1 MKNKR
6 NNTRNGTKSASL
18 LAYEQIKAQILQN
31 ELDSK
36 KPLDEKAFSKEL
48 HTSRTPIREALIML
62 EKDGLVSRGE
72 GRGFYIKQFRMRDVQ
87 DLYEFREIV
96 ETAIAPKIISNM
108 DKERIQA
115 LSRILDRVQVVL
127 KKGDPA
133 EIIPKSFEFHTRF
146 IELCDNSI
154 IIDFMRNCHE
164 KILQISW
171 ACKEY
176 ASSPSDY
183 EEHRAILSALQK
195 RDLKKLQMKIRE
207 HISGAKKNAIGIM
220 KSDMERLYFHP

>member
-1 MKNKR
+1 MKNKK
-6 NNTRNGTKSASL
+6 NNTRNGTKSATL
-18 LAYEQIKAQILQN
+18 LAYEQIKAQILRN

-48 HTSRTPIREALIML
+48 RTSRTPIREALIML

-108 DKERIQA
+108 DNERIQA
-115 LSRILDRVQVVL
+115 LSQILDRVQAVL

-146 IELCDNSI
+146 IELCDNSV

-171 ACKEY
+171 ACQEY

-183 EEHRAILSALQK
+183 EEHRAILSALQE
-195 RDLKKLQMKIRE
+195 RDLKKLKMKIQE

-220 KSDMERLYFHP
+220 KSDMERLYFYP